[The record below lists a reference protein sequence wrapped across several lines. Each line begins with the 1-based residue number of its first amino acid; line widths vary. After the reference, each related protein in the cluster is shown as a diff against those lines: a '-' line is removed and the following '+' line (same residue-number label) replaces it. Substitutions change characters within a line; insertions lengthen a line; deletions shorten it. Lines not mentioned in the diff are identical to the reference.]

1 MLQPFNKKRVEDAKI
16 NLLFCPCLELNFQG
30 HPGDEMIS
38 QAEVKDS
45 QHLCEALWL

>member
-1 MLQPFNKKRVEDAKI
+1 MLQPFNKKRGEDANI

-30 HPGDEMIS
+30 HPGDAMIS

-45 QHLCEALWL
+45 QHLCEALRL